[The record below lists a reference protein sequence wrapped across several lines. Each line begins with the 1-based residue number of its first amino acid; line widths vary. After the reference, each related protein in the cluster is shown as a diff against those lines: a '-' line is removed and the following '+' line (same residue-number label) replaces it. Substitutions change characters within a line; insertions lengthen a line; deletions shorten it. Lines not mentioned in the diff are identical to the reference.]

1 MQRKARTREQRT
13 AVPRRRRFL
22 TRAGC
27 VLAVLL
33 CGCSAPSRQ
42 ARPGTSASKPDARDV
57 IRVHLVWTN
66 DVHGHVAPEGA
77 TFMNPNFPPPLGGGA
92 SAAAYVD
99 RLRQRVAARPDET
112 VILVDAGDTW
122 QGAPVGTLT
131 EGVVMESYFDALDY
145 DVVVPGNHEFDKGKD
160 VAIRMSNAMK
170 HKFVCANIY
179 KTGTREVVD
188 WVEPYRIVERAGI
201 RIGIIGANTPGT
213 SEMAFADNITGL
225 DFGPIV
231 PAVEK
236 YRDILYEKEKVDV
249 VFLVVHEGLPFDAEA
264 TWKRLLEREAEGE
277 DIRENVRGAMDLAHV
292 LEGVP
297 VIAAGHTHRGYR
309 EPWID
314 PVTHTM
320 VLETFG
326 NGSSMGHVVLKF
338 DRQTKVLLGF
348 EKPRRDG
355 VLVTLFEDEW
365 WPDAAMQEKLQ
376 PFIEQVRRGLEVKVG
391 NSRVELTRRGG
402 GNSPMGN
409 FITEAMRAAFQA
421 DVAFTNTGGLR
432 TDLPAGDITVGDV
445 LRVLPF
451 GNALVVV
458 EIDGRTLRRIFE
470 RKSRRGSSGV
480 AQSGAQVTVDPDAR
494 EGRRVLAL
502 TVAGEPVQPERT
514 YRVVTT
520 DYLMEGN
527 SGLDFLAEF
536 PPDRVNY
543 TQVITRDAVTRYLQE
558 SSPVR
563 PRRDERWVERPG
575 GEVAA
580 YLIDWNQP

>member
-1 MQRKARTREQRT
+1 MKNSN
-13 AVPRRRRFL
+13 PRALVL
-22 TRAGC
+22 TIA
-27 VLAVLL
+27 VLAWMA
-33 CGCSAPSRQ
+33 SAWSVPPAVAQ
-42 ARPGTSASKPDARDV
+42 ADGV

-99 RLRQRVAARPDET
+99 QLRKRVAKHPNET

-170 HKFVCANIY
+170 RKFVCANIY
-179 KTGTREVVD
+179 KAGTNELVD
-188 WVEPYRIVERAGI
+188 WVDPYRIVERAGI

-213 SEMAFADNITGL
+213 SEMAFAENISGL

-264 TWKRLLEREAEGE
+264 TWKRLLERKAEGE
-277 DIRENVRGAMDLAHV
+277 DIRENIRGAMDLAHV

-326 NGSSMGHVVLKF
+326 NGSSMGHVILKF
-338 DRQTKVLLGF
+338 DAKTKVLMGY
-348 EKPRRDG
+348 ERPRRDG

-365 WPDAAMQEKLQ
+365 WPDDEMRAKLK
-376 PFIEQVRRGLEVKVG
+376 PFIDQVRQGLEVRVG
-391 NSRVELTRRGG
+391 SSRTELTRRGG

-409 FITEAMRAAFQA
+409 FITEAMRVAFDA

-458 EIDGRTLRRIFE
+458 EMDGRTLRRIFE
-470 RKSRRGSSGV
+470 RKSPRGSSGV
-480 AQSGAQVTVDPDAR
+480 AQSGAEIVVDPDAD

-502 TVAGEPVQPERT
+502 TIRGEPVQPDRV

-527 SGLDFLAEF
+527 SGLDFLAEIS
-536 PPDRVNY
+536 PDKLNY
-543 TQVITRDAVTRYLQE
+543 TQVLTRDAVTRYLQQN
-558 SSPVR
+558 SPVR
-563 PRRDERWVERPG
+563 PRRDDRWTERPG
-575 GEVAA
+575 GPVAS
-580 YLIDWNQP
+580 YLTGWTLP